1 MSKDWL
7 NLSEGETRLDEWCK
21 QRGIKRFLFDLD
33 DTICPTRAV
42 FREVMAE
49 AFDHLALNAS
59 FRTRDEW
66 KTDVE
71 EINNRLFEKI
81 GVNPIRWNFVVDE
94 LGGKHS
100 LQLPL
105 MNEVKGIFQKI
116 YKTPLAMMDGA
127 EEGLQIIKNVGIPIG
142 IVTHAS
148 RDWTMMKYDWLNLE
162 RFAQTDEIYV
172 VDENGHKT
180 SESWL
185 QAIEY
190 FGLTPTDCAVG
201 GDSPRSDINPAM
213 EAGVKHCFLVE
224 DPNIWS
230 IHNLPVDQSVK
241 RIKTLKQIIE
251 VV

>member
-1 MSKDWL
+1 MSKDYL
-7 NLSEGETRLDEWCK
+7 NLSEGEVRLGEWCK

-33 DTICPTRAV
+33 DTICPTRSV

-49 AFDHLALNAS
+49 AFDHLATNAS
-59 FRTRDEW
+59 FRTRDDW
-66 KTDVE
+66 KADVE
-71 EINNRLFEKI
+71 EINNRLFELM
-81 GVNPIRWNFVVDE
+81 GVNHIRWNFVVDE
-94 LGGKHS
+94 LGEKHT

-105 MNEVKGIFQKI
+105 MDEVKEIFQKI

-127 EEGLQIIKNVGIPIG
+127 EEGLQIITNIGIPIG

-148 RDWTMMKYDWLNLE
+148 RDWTMMKYDWLNLA
-162 RFAQTDEIYV
+162 RFAQTDEI
-172 VDENGHKT
+172 
-180 SESWL
+180 
-185 QAIEY
+185 IEY
-190 FGLTPTDCAVG
+190 FGLTPTDCAVV

-241 RIKTLKQIIE
+241 KIKTLKQIIE
-251 VV
+251 VI

>member
-1 MSKDWL
+1 MSKDQL
-7 NLSEGETRLDEWCK
+7 NLSEGEIRLSEWCS

-49 AFDHLALNAS
+49 AFDFLALNAPT
-59 FRTRDEW
+59 RTRDVW
-66 KTDVE
+66 KADVE
-71 EINNRLFEKI
+71 EINNRLFELM
-81 GVNPIRWNFVVDE
+81 GVNHVRWNFVVDE
-94 LGGKHS
+94 LGEKHN
-100 LQLPL
+100 LQVPL
-105 MNEVKGIFQKI
+105 MNEVKQIFQKI

-142 IVTHAS
+142 IVTHAG
-148 RDWTMMKYDWLNLE
+148 RDWTIMKYDWLNLA
-162 RFAQTDEIYV
+162 RFAQIDEIHV

-185 QAIEY
+185 QAIES
-190 FGLTPTDCAVG
+190 FGLTPRDCAVV

-213 EAGVKHCFLVE
+213 EAGVEHCFLVE

-251 VV
+251 VI